1 MMNERI
7 KVVAVGG
14 PNGQIQNELG
24 SFDSLDDVL
33 SYLKENDIRDDN
45 GDKVDKFYDD
55 GWLEWEF
62 EGEKLKDYV
71 VNEGLMVEV
80 KA

>member
-1 MMNERI
+1 MNEKYKI
-7 KVVAVGG
+7 VEVGG
-14 PNGQIQNELG
+14 PNGQIQIEKG
-24 SFDSLDDVL
+24 RFDSLDEVL
-33 SYLKENDIRDDN
+33 SYLKENDVKDDN
-45 GDKVDKFYDD
+45 GDEVDKFYDD